1 VFSSASAIPNLN
13 QYRTGHANILMQ
25 ISLDIIKFVGFRLSK
40 AKFAQNF
47 APIHFRFGIAASA

>member
-1 VFSSASAIPNLN
+1 
-13 QYRTGHANILMQ
+13 MQ

-47 APIHFRFGIAASA
+47 APIHFRFGIAGNSGIAFCEV